1 MRETEDGDEEEATID
16 KLIAIEWDLLNDL
29 KKMLNNQTLTPS
41 EKIRLANAVAY
52 HAIVL
57 NKLLAQKGQELQF
70 NEDTLGDFIGKQ
82 YADGKMRRL
91 VRREFRDWKRRLSSR
106 N

>member
-1 MRETEDGDEEEATID
+1 MRETEEGDEDEATID

-29 KKMLNNQTLTPS
+29 KKTLNTQALKPL
-41 EKIRLANAVAY
+41 EKVRLANAVAY

-70 NEDTLGDFIGKQ
+70 NEETLGDFIGKQ
-82 YADGKMRRL
+82 YADGKMSRL
-91 VRREFRDWKRRLSSR
+91 VRMEFRDWKSRLSLKR
-106 N
+106 

>member
-1 MRETEDGDEEEATID
+1 MRETEEGGKEEATID

-29 KKMLNNQTLTPS
+29 KKMLNNQVAPN

-82 YADGKMRRL
+82 YAEGKMRRMI
-91 VRREFRDWKRRLSSR
+91 RRDFRVWKRRLSSR
-106 N
+106 K